1 MLNSTPPAPLAPPAR
16 DQRHRAVAAV
26 LAGVAGDV
34 LPADVLSLL
43 HGAPEEGSAAVG
55 GDRTGC
61 FMLFDSSFKVD
72 CGYCRS

>member
-1 MLNSTPPAPLAPPAR
+1 MLDSTPPAPLAPPAR

-43 HGAPEEGSAAVG
+43 HGSPEEGSAAVG
-55 GDRTGC
+55 GDGADCIKR
-61 FMLFDSSFKVD
+61 FLFVVQ
-72 CGYCRS
+72 G